1 MAVNVGWRVETA
13 NSAPPARFP
22 IPSPTVGAA
31 RGSAIPFGCGAGAES
46 TGTLVAQ
53 SHPRRAGFAG
63 AESRFAS
70 RDPSGSLLP
79 SGTVRA
85 LGAKP
90 ARSRTV
96 FGPTPF
102 PKGSFP
108 VAGPSRRVL
117 VVGSGGREHALAWK
131 LASDGAEV
139 LIAPGNAG
147 TAQIGENVAVTAG
160 DIPGLVGLARSRA
173 VDLTVIGP
181 EAPLVAGVVDTFQ
194 AEGLRIFGPTARA
207 AQIEGSKTFCK
218 QILHRGDVP
227 TAMYREFR
235 SAKRA
240 QEYLEAREDMPV
252 VVKADGLAAGKGVF
266 VCANRAEALAA
277 VATLAGDPQF
287 AAAAK
292 GILVEERLD
301 GREVS
306 VMAITDGRTIV
317 TLPPLQDHKAAYDG
331 DLGPNTGGMGA
342 YCPTPFV
349 DAALM
354 AEIESRILVPTVH
367 AMRRSQVPFQGVLFA
382 GLMLTAQGPKVLE
395 FNARFGDPECEA
407 LMVLLESSLLEIVD
421 ATVDRK
427 LEAIDAPRWKSGA
440 AVTVVMASEGYPG
453 DVEKGRPIRGLADA
467 HSLEGVEVFHA
478 ATRPGAKGV
487 GVVND
492 GGRTLA
498 VTAVG
503 ENLARAKLHAYSAVR
518 RIRWNGAWCRK
529 DIADKGIDRDREL
542 AAAEPGDPR

>member
-1 MAVNVGWRVETA
+1 M
-13 NSAPPARFP
+13 
-22 IPSPTVGAA
+22 
-31 RGSAIPFGCGAGAES
+31 
-46 TGTLVAQ
+46 
-53 SHPRRAGFAG
+53 
-63 AESRFAS
+63 
-70 RDPSGSLLP
+70 
-79 SGTVRA
+79 
-85 LGAKP
+85 
-90 ARSRTV
+90 
-96 FGPTPF
+96 
-102 PKGSFP
+102 
-108 VAGPSRRVL
+108 AGPSRRVL

-131 LASDGAEV
+131 LAGDGAEV

-147 TAQIGENVAVTAG
+147 TARIGENVAVKPG
-160 DIPGLVGLARSRA
+160 DIPGLVALARSRA
-173 VDLTVIGP
+173 VDVTVIGP
-181 EAPLVAGVVDTFQ
+181 EAPLVAGIVDTFK
-194 AEGLRIFGPTARA
+194 AAGLRIFGPTARA
-207 AQIEGSKTFCK
+207 AQIEGSKKFCK

-266 VCANRAEALAA
+266 VCADRAAAIAA
-277 VATLAGDPQF
+277 VATLAADPQF
-287 AAAAK
+287 AEAAK

-317 TLPPLQDHKAAYDG
+317 TLPPLQDHKAAHDG

-354 AEIESRILVPTVH
+354 AEIESRILVPTIH
-367 AMRRSQVPFQGVLFA
+367 AMRRSHVPFQGVLFA

-407 LMVLLESSLLEIVD
+407 LMMLLDSSLLEIID

-427 LEAIDAPRWKSGA
+427 LEGIDPPVWKPGA

-453 DVEKGRPIRGLADA
+453 EVEKGRPIRGLGEAAALD
-467 HSLEGVEVFHA
+467 GVEVFHA
-478 ATRPGAKGV
+478 ATRAGPDGQ
-487 GVVND
+487 GVVNN

-498 VTAVG
+498 VSAVG
-503 ENLARAKLHAYSAVR
+503 ESLARAKLRAYSAVR
-518 RIRWNGAWCRK
+518 RIRWDGAWCRK
-529 DIADKGIDRDREL
+529 DIANKGIDRDHEL
-542 AAAEPGDPR
+542 AAAEPGAPR

>member
-1 MAVNVGWRVETA
+1 M
-13 NSAPPARFP
+13 
-22 IPSPTVGAA
+22 
-31 RGSAIPFGCGAGAES
+31 
-46 TGTLVAQ
+46 
-53 SHPRRAGFAG
+53 
-63 AESRFAS
+63 
-70 RDPSGSLLP
+70 
-79 SGTVRA
+79 
-85 LGAKP
+85 
-90 ARSRTV
+90 
-96 FGPTPF
+96 
-102 PKGSFP
+102 
-108 VAGPSRRVL
+108 AGPSRRVL

-147 TAQIGENVAVTAG
+147 TAQIGENVAVKAA
-160 DIPGLVGLARSRA
+160 DITGLVGLARSRA

-407 LMVLLESSLLEIVD
+407 LMVLLQSSLLEIVD

-427 LEAIDAPRWKSGA
+427 LDAIETPVWKSGA

-467 HSLEGVEVFHA
+467 QSLEGVEVFHA
-478 ATRPGAKGV
+478 ATRAGANGE

-503 ENLARAKLHAYSAVR
+503 ESLARAKLRAYSAVR

-529 DIADKGIDRDREL
+529 DIADKGIDRDHEL
-542 AAAEPGDPR
+542 AAAEPGIPR